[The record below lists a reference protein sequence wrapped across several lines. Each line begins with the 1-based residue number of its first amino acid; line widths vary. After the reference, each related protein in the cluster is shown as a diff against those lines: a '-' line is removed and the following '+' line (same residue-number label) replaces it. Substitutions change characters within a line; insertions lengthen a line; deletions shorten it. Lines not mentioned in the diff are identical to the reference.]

1 MSRSARYAAGL
12 AVIAVAVAIGAIRT
26 APGGRDGVMLGA
38 LVGLAIQG
46 PLGWWVVRSV
56 GSDRFLGAW
65 MAGFLA
71 RIALLA
77 VMALVVVPALG
88 WEPAPVLVT
97 LAGVL
102 GGLLLVEGAAAMA
115 ATPQQPQTGSIR

>member
-1 MSRSARYAAGL
+1 MTRGMRYGAGL
-12 AVIAVAVAIGAIRT
+12 AVMALAVALAGVRSG
-26 APGGRDGVMLGA
+26 PDGRQGILLGA
-38 LVGLAIQG
+38 VVGLMIQG

-56 GSDRFLGAW
+56 GTDRFLGAW
-65 MAGFLA
+65 AAGFLA
-71 RIALLA
+71 RVVLLA

-88 WEPAPVLVT
+88 WDPAPVLVT

-115 ATPQQPQTGSIR
+115 GTSQQPQTGSIR